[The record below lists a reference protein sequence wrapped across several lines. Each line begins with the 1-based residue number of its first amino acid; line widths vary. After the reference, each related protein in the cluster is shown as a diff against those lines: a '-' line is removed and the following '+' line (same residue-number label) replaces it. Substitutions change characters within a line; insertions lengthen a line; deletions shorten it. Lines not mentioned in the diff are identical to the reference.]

1 MASTAVRSSLAA
13 RTQGGIEF
21 QLYKNMKSPNS
32 AGASPEEPGERT
44 VTSLLRQ
51 LTAEAKQW
59 QNDAQRLMLAG
70 DINTALVFFQNALA
84 KAQAAG
90 ESELEAELHNCVG
103 CMFSKLGDKLA
114 AKAHYASAVAILE
127 RIYEPGPK
135 EPQLLFFSRYNMQ
148 EAQRG
153 IHADAVNKML
163 KEATRL
169 LLEGAVHQ
177 ARNLLQEAL
186 PFAEH
191 GAKDPL
197 LEAELLN
204 QLAWTYGKER
214 NKEKRDENLAT
225 AVSVLKR
232 ALALVE
238 PYEGHNETADKLAR
252 ILDRNLE
259 HFQEVLKER
268 PVWVLIEQTDEFL
281 RNNVYEHAEASAS
294 KAAAVCRKKLGA
306 DHHALAYALNRMG
319 FSQLMMQDF
328 ESARKNL
335 RAAKVIISKWPG
347 HESEAR
353 TIGFSL
359 LWAETEGRPA
369 GADEWGVVP
378 PEWQ

>member
-1 MASTAVRSSLAA
+1 
-13 RTQGGIEF
+13 
-21 QLYKNMKSPNS
+21 MKSPNS
-32 AGASPEEPGERT
+32 AGASHEDPGERT
-44 VTSLLRQ
+44 VASLLRQ

-90 ESELEAELHNCVG
+90 ESELEAELHNSVG
-103 CMFSKLGDKLA
+103 CMLSKLGDKLS

-127 RIYEPGPK
+127 RLYEPGPR
-135 EPQLLFFSRYNMQ
+135 EPDLLFFSRRNMQ

-153 IHADAVNKML
+153 VHADAANKML
-163 KEATRL
+163 KEATQL
-169 LLEGAVHQ
+169 LLEGAVHA
-177 ARNLLQEAL
+177 ARNILQEAL
-186 PFAEH
+186 PLAEF

-214 NKEKRDENLAT
+214 TKEKREENLAT
-225 AVSVLKR
+225 AVSLLKR
-232 ALALVE
+232 AAALVE
-238 PYEGHNETADKLAR
+238 PHERHNEIADKLAR
-252 ILDRNLE
+252 ILERNLE
-259 HFQEVLKER
+259 HFKEVQKER
-268 PVWVLIEQTDEFL
+268 PVWALIAEADAFL
-281 RNNVYEHAEASAS
+281 CNHVYEHAEASAA
-294 KAAAVCRKKLGA
+294 KAAQVCRKKLGA
-306 DHHALAYALNRMG
+306 DHHAHAYALNRIG
-319 FSQLMMQDF
+319 FSQLMMGDF

-335 RAAKVIISKWPG
+335 RAAKTIISKWPG

-359 LWAETEGRPA
+359 LWAETEGRPQ
-369 GADEWGVVP
+369 DEWGVVP

>member
-1 MASTAVRSSLAA
+1 
-13 RTQGGIEF
+13 
-21 QLYKNMKSPNS
+21 MKSQNS
-32 AGASPEEPGERT
+32 AGASHEDPGERT

-51 LTAEAKQW
+51 LTSEAKQW
-59 QNDAQRLMLAG
+59 QNDAKRHMLAG
-70 DINTALVFFQNALA
+70 DYNTALVFFRNALA

-90 ESELEAELHNCVG
+90 ESELEAELHNSVG
-103 CMFSKLGDKLA
+103 CMLSKLGDKHS

-135 EPQLLFFSRYNMQ
+135 EPDLLFFSRHNMQ

-163 KEATRL
+163 KEATHL
-169 LLEGAVHQ
+169 LLEGAVHG
-177 ARNLLQEAL
+177 ARNILQEAL

-204 QLAWTYGKER
+204 QLAWTHAKEPT
-214 NKEKRDENLAT
+214 KEKREENLIT
-225 AVSVLKR
+225 AVSLLKR
-232 ALALVE
+232 AAALVE
-238 PYEGHNETADKLAR
+238 PHERHNEAADKLAR

-259 HFQEVLKER
+259 HFKEVLQEC
-268 PVWVLIEQTDEFL
+268 PVWALIEQADSFL
-281 RNNVYEHAEASAS
+281 RRSVHEHAEASAS
-294 KAAAVCRKKLGA
+294 KAAEVCRKKLGA
-306 DHHALAYALNRMG
+306 DHPALAYALNRVG
-319 FSQLMMQDF
+319 FSQLMMGDF

-335 RAAKVIISKWPG
+335 RAAKAIISKWPG

-353 TIGFSL
+353 TIGFTL
-359 LWAETEGRPA
+359 LWAEKEGRPE
-369 GADEWGVVP
+369 DEWGVVP

>member
-1 MASTAVRSSLAA
+1 MK
-13 RTQGGIEF
+13 TQ
-21 QLYKNMKSPNS
+21 NS
-32 AGASPEEPGERT
+32 AGASHEDPGERT

-90 ESELEAELHNCVG
+90 ESELEAELHNSVG
-103 CMFSKLGDKLA
+103 CMLSKLGDKLS

-127 RIYEPGPK
+127 RLYEPGPK
-135 EPQLLFFSRYNMQ
+135 EPDLLFFSRHNMQ

-153 IHADAVNKML
+153 IHADTVNKML
-163 KEATRL
+163 KEASQL

-177 ARNLLQEAL
+177 ARNILHEAL

-204 QLAWTYGKER
+204 QLAWTFGKER
-214 NKEKRDENLAT
+214 TRDKREENLAT
-225 AVSVLKR
+225 AVSLLKR
-232 ALALVE
+232 AAALVE
-238 PYEGHNETADKLAR
+238 PYEHRDDTADKLAR

-259 HFQEVLKER
+259 HFKEVLKER
-268 PVWVLIEQTDEFL
+268 PVWALIEEADAFL
-281 RNNVYEHAEASAS
+281 CKHVYEHAEA
-294 KAAAVCRKKLGA
+294 AAAKASDVCRKKLGA
-306 DHHALAYALNRMG
+306 DHHALAYALNRVG
-319 FSQLMMQDF
+319 FCQLMMHDF
-328 ESARKNL
+328 EGARKNL

-369 GADEWGVVP
+369 GEWGVVP

>member
-1 MASTAVRSSLAA
+1 MRSSFAA
-13 RTQGGIEF
+13 TRKEAFEF
-21 QLYKNMKSPNS
+21 QLYKNMKSQNS
-32 AGASPEEPGERT
+32 AGASHEDPGERT

-51 LTAEAKQW
+51 LISEAKQW
-59 QNDAQRLMLAG
+59 QNDAKRHMLAG
-70 DINTALVFFQNALA
+70 DYNTALVFFQNALA

-90 ESELEAELHNCVG
+90 ESELEAELHNSVG
-103 CMFSKLGDKLA
+103 CMLSKLGDKLS

-135 EPQLLFFSRYNMQ
+135 EPDLLFFSRHNMQ

-163 KEATRL
+163 KEATHL
-169 LLEGAVHQ
+169 LLEGAVHA
-177 ARNLLQEAL
+177 ARNILQEAL

-214 NKEKRDENLAT
+214 TKDKREENLIT
-225 AVSVLKR
+225 AVSLLKR
-232 ALALVE
+232 AAALVE
-238 PYEGHNETADKLAR
+238 PHERHNETADKLAR

-259 HFQEVLKER
+259 HFKEVLAEC
-268 PVWVLIEQTDEFL
+268 PVWALIAEADAFL
-281 RNNVYEHAEASAS
+281 SKNVHEHAEASAT
-294 KAAAVCRKKLGA
+294 KAAEVCRKRLGA
-306 DHHALAYALNRMG
+306 DHHALAYALNRVG
-319 FSQLMMQDF
+319 FSQLNMGDF

-335 RAAKVIISKWPG
+335 RAAKAIISKWPG

-353 TIGFSL
+353 TIGFTL
-359 LWAETEGRPA
+359 LWAETEGRPH
-369 GADEWGVVP
+369 DEWGVVP